1 MSKDYGTIK
10 NKNNEVAIASSN
22 IYIGGGSLDNLINYS
37 TNEVKIG
44 TWLGEPLYRVCYS
57 FMSPPQSGSYY
68 TVYNIP
74 NFTPSKVVKIEGV
87 IEANYVGDIVFYNLN
102 FDERDEIHKAWI
114 ALHKDGRIQMNVGT
128 EFIDLKTYVNLYYTK
143 TS

>member
-1 MSKDYGTIK
+1 
-10 NKNNEVAIASSN
+10 
-22 IYIGGGSLDNLINYS
+22 
-37 TNEVKIG
+37 
-44 TWLGEPLYRVCYS
+44 
-57 FMSPPQSGSYY
+57 MSPPQSGSYY

-114 ALHKDGRIQMNVGT
+114 ALHKDGRIRMNVGT
-128 EFIDLKTYVNLYYTK
+128 EFINLKTYVNLYYTK